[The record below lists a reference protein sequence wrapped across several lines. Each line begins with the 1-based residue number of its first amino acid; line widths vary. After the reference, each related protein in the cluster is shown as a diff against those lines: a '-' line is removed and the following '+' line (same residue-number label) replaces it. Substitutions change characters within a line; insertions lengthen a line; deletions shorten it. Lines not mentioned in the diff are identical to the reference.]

1 MTKEK
6 FDNLLRDLEL
16 SRQEFSNVTGIAYST
31 INNWHDEKK
40 PIPSWVDRWL
50 ENYIKAKDMDKVI
63 DAIKPHIK
71 E

>member
-6 FDNLLRDLEL
+6 FDNLLKDLEL
-16 SRQEFSNVTGIAYST
+16 TRQEFSNITGIAYST

-40 PIPSWVDRWL
+40 PIPSWVDSWF

>member
-6 FDNLLRDLEL
+6 FDNHLKDLEL
-16 SRQEFSNVTGIAYST
+16 SRQEFSNITGIAYST

-40 PIPSWVDRWL
+40 PIPSWVDSWV

-63 DAIKPHIK
+63 SAIKPHIK
-71 E
+71 D

>member
-16 SRQEFSNVTGIAYST
+16 SRQEFSNITGIAYST

-40 PIPSWVDRWL
+40 PIPSWVDSWL

-63 DAIKPHIK
+63 DAIKPHI
-71 E
+71 

>member
-6 FDNLLRDLEL
+6 FDNHLKDLEL
-16 SRQEFSNVTGIAYST
+16 SRQEFSNITGIAYST

-40 PIPSWVDRWL
+40 PIPSWVDSWV

-63 DAIKPHIK
+63 SAIKPHIK

>member
-6 FDNLLRDLEL
+6 FDNHLKDLEL
-16 SRQEFSNVTGIAYST
+16 SRQEFSNITGIAYST

-40 PIPSWVDRWL
+40 PIPSWVDSWV

-63 DAIKPHIK
+63 FAIKPHIK